1 MAHNNA
7 AERLVVGL
15 VRGVHGLAGA
25 VRVEVLSDEPERFAP
40 GSVLQREDDDAPL
53 TVAWRQ
59 ADGPGLLVRFR
70 EIASREGAEALRG
83 AYLVAEAAA
92 TALPEGAAWWHEV
105 VGARVTTTAGVELGA
120 VVDLFRSG
128 GGEVLVV
135 EGGVRGEVLVPLVSG
150 IVVEFSPQEGRVLV
164 DGDALGLEAPAQRR
178 PRGRRS
184 SKAGGTTG
192 TG

>member
-1 MAHNNA
+1 MARTTA

-25 VRVEVLSDEPERFAP
+25 LRVEVLSDEPERFAP
-40 GSVLQREDDDAPL
+40 GSVLHREGDDAPF

-70 EIASREGAEALRG
+70 EITSREGAEALRG
-83 AYLVAEAAA
+83 AYLVAEAPA
-92 TALPEGAAWWHEV
+92 TMLPEGAVWWHEV
-105 VGARVTTTAGVELGA
+105 IGARVMTTAGEELGA
-120 VVDLFRSG
+120 VIDLFRSG

-150 IVVEFSPQEGRVLV
+150 IVVEFAPGQGRVLV
-164 DGDALGLEAPAQRR
+164 DGDALGLEAPAPRR

-184 SKAGGTTG
+184 SKAAG

>member
-1 MAHNNA
+1 MARSTA

-40 GSVLQREDDDAPL
+40 GSVLHRETDDAPL

-70 EIASREGAEALRG
+70 EIVSRESAEALRG
-83 AYLVAEAAA
+83 AYLVTEGAA
-92 TALPEGAAWWHEV
+92 TTLPEGAAWWHEV
-105 VGARVTTTAGVELGA
+105 VGAQVTTTAGEELGA

-135 EGGVRGEVLVPLVSG
+135 EGGARGEVLVPLVSA
-150 IVVEFSPQEGRVLV
+150 IVVEFAPREGRVLV
-164 DGDALGLEAPAQRR
+164 DGDALGLEAPVPRR

-184 SKAGGTTG
+184 SKAARTTG
-192 TG
+192 TA

>member
-1 MAHNNA
+1 MARSTV

-40 GSVLQREDDDAPL
+40 GSVLQRENDDATL
-53 TVAWRQ
+53 TIAWRQ

-70 EIASREGAEALRG
+70 EITSREGAEALRG

-92 TALPEGAAWWHEV
+92 TALPEGAVWWHEV
-105 VGARVTTTAGVELGA
+105 VGARVTTTAGEELGA

>member
-1 MAHNNA
+1 MARSTA

-40 GSVLQREDDDAPL
+40 GSVLHREEDAAPL

-70 EIASREGAEALRG
+70 EVMTREAAEGLRG

-92 TALPEGAAWWHEV
+92 TTLPEGAAWWHEV
-105 VGARVTTTAGVELGA
+105 VGARVATTAGEELGTVA
-120 VVDLFRSG
+120 DLFRSG

-135 EGGVRGEVLVPLVSG
+135 VGGARGEVLVPLVSG
-150 IVVEFSPQEGRVLV
+150 IVVEFTPHEGRVLV
-164 DGDALGLEAPAQRR
+164 DGDALGLEAPAPRR

-184 SKAGGTTG
+184 SKTVRTG
-192 TG
+192 

>member
-1 MAHNNA
+1 MARSTA

-15 VRGVHGLAGA
+15 VRGVHGLSGA

-40 GSVLQREDDDAPL
+40 GGVLHRENDDAPL

-70 EIASREGAEALRG
+70 EIVSREGAEALRG
-83 AYLVAEAAA
+83 AYLVAEAGA
-92 TALPEGAAWWHEV
+92 TTLPEGAVWWHEV
-105 VGARVTTTAGVELGA
+105 VGARVTTTAGEELGA
-120 VVDLFRSG
+120 VIDLFRSG

-135 EGGVRGEVLVPLVSG
+135 EGGARGEVLIPLVSG
-150 IVVEFSPQEGRVLV
+150 IVVEFAPQGGRVVV
-164 DGDALGLEAPAQRR
+164 DGDSLGLEAPAPRR

-184 SKAGGTTG
+184 SKAARTVG